1 MTAAI
6 ILGVIATY
14 ALVIGVYR
22 GVIGEERWGGSTA
35 HVKARI
41 TSAPSCPVQRALDD
55 LIAAHNA
62 LGAPGMKP

>member
-22 GVIGEERWGGSTA
+22 GGRCDGNP
-35 HVKARI
+35 R
-41 TSAPSCPVQRALDD
+41 APRKGTYPD
-55 LIAAHNA
+55 LCYPI
-62 LGAPGMKP
+62 